1 MTNQANETPNVPASG
16 KRPGAWRSLRG
27 NVMAMG
33 WVSLLTDF
41 SSEMMNPLL
50 PIFVAGMVGG
60 VEAALWVGLIEGIA
74 ETTASVLKLFSGRIS
89 DRLGKRKALVLWGYG
104 LSSLVRPM
112 MALAAGIGHV
122 VVLKFFDRVGKGIR
136 TAPRDALIG
145 DSVVAQHR
153 GLAFSVHRAMDHTG
167 AVLGPAVAI
176 GVFSVLNHYS
186 ERIWGHE
193 VDLWSHHVAPGA
205 MGEVSPAVMDA
216 MRWLFALAV
225 VPGLA
230 AMVALVWRVRE
241 IAPVARDGDKPGG
254 EKSSLPRKFYLFLVA
269 VTLFALGN
277 SSDMFILL
285 LGYQYFGLGLLQIM
299 VLWIALH
306 VSKIVFSVPGGML
319 SDRWGR
325 RPMILLGWGVYALVY
340 LGLALTRTDALWSF
354 WGLVLLYGAYYG
366 FSEGAEKALV
376 ADFVPSRQRGTAFG
390 LYHALVG
397 VATLPASL
405 LFGVFWVW
413 AAGRFGVD
421 TGRTIAFGV
430 GAGLA
435 GAAML
440 VMAGL
445 LASDAGTRRR
455 DDAEKVVGGR

>member
-1 MTNQANETPNVPASG
+1 MPNEPPNNPNAPAPE
-16 KRPGAWRSLRG
+16 KRSAWRSLRG

-104 LSSLVRPM
+104 LSSLARPA
-112 MALAAGIGHV
+112 MALAAAIGHV
-122 VVLKFFDRVGKGIR
+122 VALKFFDRVGKGLR

-145 DSVVAQHR
+145 DSVLAEHR

-167 AVLGPAVAI
+167 AVLGPATAI
-176 GVFSVLNHYS
+176 VFFFVLNHYS
-186 ERIWGHE
+186 AHIWGHE

-205 MGEVSPAVMDA
+205 MGEVSPEVMDA
-216 MRWLFALAV
+216 MRWLFALAI

-230 AMVALVWRVRE
+230 AMIALAWRVRE
-241 IAPVARDGDKPGG
+241 IVPAAKAGDGAKGDKVP
-254 EKSSLPRKFYLFLVA
+254 LPRRFKVFIASVM
-269 VTLFALGN
+269 LFALGN

-285 LGYQYFGLGLLQIM
+285 LGYQFFGLGLLQIM

-306 VSKIVFSVPGGML
+306 VSKIAFSIPGGML
-319 SDRWGR
+319 ADRFGR
-325 RPMILLGWGVYALVY
+325 RPMILLGWGIYTLVY
-340 LGLALTRTDALWSF
+340 LGLALAPTDALWLF
-354 WGLVLLYGAYYG
+354 WLLVLLYGAYYG

-376 ADFVPSRQRGTAFG
+376 ADFVPSQRRGTAFG
-390 LYHALVG
+390 VYHGFIGA
-397 VATLPASL
+397 AALPASL
-405 LFGVFWVW
+405 IFGLFWTW
-413 AAGRFGVD
+413 AATRFGGD
-421 TGRTIAFGV
+421 MGRTFAFGI
-430 GAGLA
+430 GAALA
-435 GAAML
+435 GIAML
-440 VMAGL
+440 IMATL
-445 LASDAGTRRR
+445 LATGAGTRKTVARASR
-455 DDAEKVVGGR
+455 P